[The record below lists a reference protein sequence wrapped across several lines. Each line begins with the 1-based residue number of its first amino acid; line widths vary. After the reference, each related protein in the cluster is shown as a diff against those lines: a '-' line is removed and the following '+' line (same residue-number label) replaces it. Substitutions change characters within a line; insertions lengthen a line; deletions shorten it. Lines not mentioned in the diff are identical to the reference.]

1 MLTLIFTIVAIWQ
14 LPLALWLQIALTICT
29 SVDIIL
35 DIIKKGLEKQ
45 KKEDEEFDQAI
56 RKKLGIE

>member
-1 MLTLIFTIVAIWQ
+1 MLTLIFMIIAIWQ

-29 SVDIIL
+29 SIDIIL
-35 DIIKKGLEKQ
+35 NVIKSTLERQ
-45 KKEDEEFDQAI
+45 KKEDEAFDQAL

>member
-1 MLTLIFTIVAIWQ
+1 MLTLIFMIIAIWQ

-29 SVDIIL
+29 SIDIIL
-35 DIIKKGLEKQ
+35 NIIKSTLERQ
-45 KKEDEEFDQAI
+45 KKEDEAFDQAL